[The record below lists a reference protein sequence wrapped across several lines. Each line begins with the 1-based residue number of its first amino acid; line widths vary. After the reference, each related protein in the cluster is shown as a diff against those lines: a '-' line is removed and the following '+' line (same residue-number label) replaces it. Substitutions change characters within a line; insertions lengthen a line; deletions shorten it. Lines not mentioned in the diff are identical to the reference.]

1 MIDFIIT
8 NWKDLALIGTS
19 CVTIASIVV
28 KLTPTDK
35 DDKILSKFLKIIAFD
50 SSTKK

>member
-1 MIDFIIT
+1 MVDFVIA

-35 DDKILSKFLKIIAFD
+35 DDKILTKFLKIIAFD
-50 SSTKK
+50 SSANK